1 MLSNGNMIKLHT
13 VSGKTVEGEVF
24 AIDPVTKTVVLKVE
38 GNYVVFNPTH
48 ISKIEGDIT
57 TLRAPP
63 VGELGIKYVTLLDPL
78 IVCSRWCNHL
88 SHFYFPPQ
96 HRRHREARG
105 CGPEA
110 GREGPRRRQLRR
122 QR

>member
-63 VGELGIKYVTLLDPL
+63 VGELGIK
-78 IVCSRWCNHL
+78 
-88 SHFYFPPQ
+88 
-96 HRRHREARG
+96 
-105 CGPEA
+105 
-110 GREGPRRRQLRR
+110 
-122 QR
+122 